1 MIGTLYL
8 APQKNIMNA
17 AYYGIDYDTKAV
29 NLAKVNLCKKA
40 TNGCATSCI
49 YHQGILKNSDFAK
62 NRIKQAR
69 LKRTFKFLI
78 ERDDFFA
85 RLIKEIRSLER
96 KAHKE
101 GLSLAIQLNGT
112 SDILW
117 EKEAFEFK
125 EGKYENIMSF
135 FKQVQF
141 FDYTKY
147 DIIKSRKNLPS
158 NYHLTYSRAGMHKG
172 KLIDDWA
179 FLQNLLEKNIDVA
192 VIFKKEIKEKLLNY
206 STFRGYKIIDAD
218 LNNCRASDI
227 YHRENNKGLVLA
239 HEAAKKTDITNSGFI
254 IQNQEELDK
263 YFAQV

>member
-85 RLIKEIRSLER
+85 RLVKEIRSLER

-112 SDILW
+112 SDVLW

-125 EGKYENIMSF
+125 EEKYDNIMSF

-147 DIIKSRKNLPS
+147 DIIKSRKGLPS

-172 KLIDDWA
+172 NLVDDWV

-192 VIFKKEIKEKLLNY
+192 VIFKKEVKDELLNH

-218 LNNCRASDI
+218 LNNCRAADV

-263 YFAQV
+263 YFAER